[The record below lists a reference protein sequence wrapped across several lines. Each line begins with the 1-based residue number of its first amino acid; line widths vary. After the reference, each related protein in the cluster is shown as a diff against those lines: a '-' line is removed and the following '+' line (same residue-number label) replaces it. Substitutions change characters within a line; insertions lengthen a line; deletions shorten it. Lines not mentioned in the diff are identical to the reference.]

1 MSLWVTD
8 EFNENKPYTVYLL
21 EKLTVFDVLKNCT
34 KCKNELPTTAEYFHR
49 RENTKCG
56 LVGIC
61 KKCVKTYKKQYNTT
75 HRELNNEKKRN
86 YRKTLRGNL
95 QTRYSNLNIRCNDP
109 KDSNYKYYGG
119 RGIENKFISFSRFL
133 QYITVDLCIT
143 DIEQIKGL
151 HIDRIDNEGHYE
163 PGNIRF
169 ITPAENNRN
178 H

>member
-1 MSLWVTD
+1 MCDKVKT
-8 EFNENKPYTVYLL
+8 
-21 EKLTVFDVLKNCT
+21 CT
-34 KCKNELPTTAEYFHR
+34 KCGTTYPSTVIYFYGDSRAKGGLYSECKECFKSYR
-49 RENTKCG
+49 RQWNTE
-56 LVGIC
+56 
-61 KKCVKTYKKQYNTT
+61 
-75 HRELNNEKKRN
+75 HRELSNERKRD

-109 KDSNYKYYGG
+109 KDRNYKYYGG
-119 RGIENKFISFSRFL
+119 RGIENKFISFIRFL
-133 QYITVDLCIT
+133 QYVTVDLCIT

-151 HIDRIDNEGHYE
+151 HIDRIDNNGHYE